1 MTTNS
6 YTGSIT
12 TNGEFVTIA
21 ELTNFT
27 FTASKTYTIQIQ
39 NIAEL
44 KIADAIFTIANNP
57 IFTLTASNDDVYI
70 KTNGYVTLTILE
82 NL

>member
-12 TNGEFVTIA
+12 TNGEFKTIN
-21 ELTNFT
+21 ELTGFT
-27 FTASKTYTIQIQ
+27 FTAGKAYTMQIQ

-44 KIADAIFTIANNP
+44 KIADAIFTIVGNP
-57 IFTLTASNDDVYI
+57 IFTLTATGDAIYL
-70 KTNGYVTLTILE
+70 KTNGYATLTILE

>member
-1 MTTNS
+1 MTAVS
-6 YTGSIT
+6 YTGSIN
-12 TNGEFVTIA
+12 TNGSFETVA
-21 ELTNFT
+21 NLTSLT
-27 FTASKTYTIQIQ
+27 LTSGKTYTMQIQ

-57 IFTLTASNDDVYI
+57 IFTLTASDDDVYI

-82 NL
+82 NF

>member
-6 YTGSIT
+6 FTGSIT

-21 ELTNFT
+21 ELTNFS
-27 FTASKTYTIQIQ
+27 FTSGKTYTIQIQ
-39 NIAEL
+39 NIADL
-44 KIADAIFTIANNP
+44 KIADAIFTIVNNP
-57 IFTLTASNDDVYI
+57 IFTLTASDDDVYI